1 MEQAELLR
9 ALEAAEKRT
18 AAGTEFT
25 CFTSTKVQ
33 ILTLCGG
40 GRAGG
45 SACVFSGTQFTCFT
59 SPKVQ
64 ILSLWTRVRIRTAAE
79 ALEREVKALLRRY

>member
-1 MEQAELLR
+1 MEQSELLR
-9 ALEAAEKRT
+9 ALEAAEKRA

-33 ILTLCGG
+33 ILTLCDG

-45 SACVFSGTQFTCFT
+45 SACVFSGTQVTCFT
-59 SPKVQ
+59 STKVQ
-64 ILSLWTRVRIRTAAE
+64 ILSLWKRLRIR
-79 ALEREVKALLRRY
+79 KALLRLYEVSMKVL

>member
-1 MEQAELLR
+1 MEQSELLR

-18 AAGTEFT
+18 VAGTDFT

-33 ILTLCGG
+33 ILTLSGG

-45 SACVFSGTQFTCFT
+45 SACVFSGTQFTCVT
-59 SPKVQ
+59 SAKIQ
-64 ILSLWTRVRIRTAAE
+64 ILSLCKRVRIRTAAE
-79 ALEREVKALLRRY
+79 AMEREVKAL